1 MTNIDFENIGFG
13 ILAAFFGI
21 YDEKVMEEMKLLVGK
36 YVIENGGVENVL
48 KKELKNMPIGTPKE
62 GIIKELNECIELAR
76 AKGII
81 NEKD

>member
-1 MTNIDFENIGFG
+1 MTDFDLEYIGLG

-48 KKELKNMPIGTPKE
+48 EKELKNIPIGTPKE
-62 GIIKELNECIELAR
+62 RIIKELNECIELAR

-81 NEKD
+81 NVKE